1 MVNAPLM
8 LLFQEG
14 HDATLIIRG
23 KDRMGRA
30 AVFIDGANLFFTQ
43 RHLGWQIDFSRLMA
57 FFMSGYTS
65 VQANYYVPA
74 SEPVSEENA
83 AFTRVLTAHGY
94 RITSKSVKKIVNKET
109 GVIVMKGNLDV
120 ELVVDALIDVDQ
132 YDTFILFSGDSDFI
146 PLLRALKAK
155 GKEVIVYSTQGLSAR
170 ELLAEPDIVYGDIAV
185 LKERIEQVRSGDPTR
200 IDSTLAGGEQE
211 FSVRLPD
218 IGELFTGTV
227 LKVQPYGI
235 FLSNP
240 FHVKCLLPLSFLGI
254 SKYIKDLTAIVK
266 MTDVFE
272 VSVFHVNTAREVPE
286 ITVKL
291 VDKKMVEEL
300 ASRIDG

>member
-1 MVNAPLM
+1 
-8 LLFQEG
+8 
-14 HDATLIIRG
+14 
-23 KDRMGRA
+23 MGRA

-57 FFMSGYTS
+57 FFMSGYAS
-65 VQANYYVPA
+65 VKANYYVPA

-83 AFTRVLTAHGY
+83 AFTRVLTAHGF

-120 ELVVDALIDVDQ
+120 ELVVDALIDADQ

-170 ELLAEPDIVYGDIAV
+170 ELLAEPGIAYCDIAV
-185 LKERIEQVRSGDPTR
+185 LKERIEQSRLGDPAREGTFAVS
-200 IDSTLAGGEQE
+200 DQE

-227 LKVQPYGI
+227 LKVQPYGV

-240 FHVKCLLPLSFLGI
+240 FHVKCLLPLSFFGI
-254 SKYIKDLTAIVK
+254 SKYIKDLTAIVR
-266 MTDVFE
+266 MSDVFA
-272 VSVFHVNTAREVPE
+272 VSVFHVNISREIPE

>member
-1 MVNAPLM
+1 MS
-8 LLFQEG
+8 
-14 HDATLIIRG
+14 
-23 KDRMGRA
+23 RA
-30 AVFIDGANLFFTQ
+30 AVFIDGANLFYTQ

-57 FFMSGYTS
+57 LFMSAYAS
-65 VQANYYVPA
+65 VQAKYYVPA

-94 RITSKSVKKIVNKET
+94 RITSKPVKKIVNKET

-132 YDTFILFSGDSDFI
+132 YDTFILFSGDSDFL
-146 PLLRALKAK
+146 PLIRALKAK

-170 ELLAEPDIVYGDIAV
+170 ELLAEPGIVYGDISV
-185 LKERIEQVRSGDPTR
+185 LKERIEQVRLGDPPR
-200 IDSTLAGGEQE
+200 SEGVLGSEQE
-211 FSVRLPD
+211 YSVRLPD

-254 SKYIKDLTAIVK
+254 SKYIKDLTAIVR
-266 MTDVFE
+266 MSDVFE
-272 VSVFHVNTAREVPE
+272 VSVFNVNNAREIAE

-291 VDKKMVEEL
+291 VDKRMAEEL
-300 ASRIDG
+300 TSRIEG

>member
-1 MVNAPLM
+1 
-8 LLFQEG
+8 
-14 HDATLIIRG
+14 
-23 KDRMGRA
+23 MGRA

-57 FFMSGYTS
+57 FFISAYAS

-94 RITSKSVKKIVNKET
+94 RITSKPVKRIVNKET

-120 ELVVDALIDVDQ
+120 ELVVDALSAVDQ
-132 YDTFILFSGDSDFI
+132 YDTFILFSGDSDFL

-155 GKEVIVYSTQGLSAR
+155 GKEVLVYSTQGLSAR
-170 ELLAEPDIVYGDIAV
+170 ELLVEPGITYCDLAL
-185 LKERIEQVRSGDPTR
+185 LKERIEQPRPGDPQR
-200 IDSTLAGGEQE
+200 VEALVAGQDPL
-211 FSVRLPD
+211 FSLPLPD
-218 IGELFTGTV
+218 VGTIFTGSV
-227 LKVQPYGI
+227 LKVQSYGI

-240 FHVKCLLPLSFLGI
+240 YHVKCLLPLGFLGI
-254 SKYIKDLTAIVK
+254 SRHISDLTAIVR
-266 MTDVFE
+266 MSDVFD
-272 VSVFHVNTAREVPE
+272 VVVFHVNSSREVAE

-291 VDKKMVEEL
+291 ADKKMTEIL
-300 ASRIDG
+300 TSRIEGPA

>member
-1 MVNAPLM
+1 MS
-8 LLFQEG
+8 
-14 HDATLIIRG
+14 
-23 KDRMGRA
+23 RA
-30 AVFIDGANLFFTQ
+30 AVFIDGANLFYTQ
-43 RHLGWQIDFSRLMA
+43 RHLGWQIDFSRLMS
-57 FFMSGYTS
+57 FFMSGYAS

-83 AFTRVLTAHGY
+83 AFTRVLIAHGY
-94 RITSKSVKKIVNKET
+94 RITSKSVKKIVNRET

-132 YDTFILFSGDSDFI
+132 YDTFILFSGDSDFL
-146 PLLRALKAK
+146 PLIRALKAK

-170 ELLAEPDIVYGDIAV
+170 ELLAEPGIVYGDISV
-185 LKERIEQVRSGDPTR
+185 LKERIEQVRLGDPPR
-200 IDSTLAGGEQE
+200 IEGVLGSEQE
-211 FSVRLPD
+211 YSVRLPD

-254 SKYIKDLTAIVK
+254 SKYIKDLTAIVR
-266 MTDVFE
+266 MSDVFE
-272 VSVFHVNTAREVPE
+272 VSVFNVNNAREIAE

-291 VDKKMVEEL
+291 VDKRMAEEL
-300 ASRIDG
+300 TSRIEG

>member
-1 MVNAPLM
+1 
-8 LLFQEG
+8 
-14 HDATLIIRG
+14 
-23 KDRMGRA
+23 MGRA

-57 FFMSGYTS
+57 FFMSGYAS
-65 VQANYYVPA
+65 VKANYYVPA

-83 AFTRVLTAHGY
+83 AFTRVLTAHGF

-120 ELVVDALIDVDQ
+120 ELVVDALIDADQ

-170 ELLAEPDIVYGDIAV
+170 ELLAEPGIAYCDIAV
-185 LKERIEQVRSGDPTR
+185 LKERIEQSRLGDPAR
-200 IDSTLAGGEQE
+200 EGAFAVSDQE

-227 LKVQPYGI
+227 LKVQPYGV

-240 FHVKCLLPLSFLGI
+240 FHVKCLLPLSFFGI
-254 SKYIKDLTAIVK
+254 SKYIKDLTAIVR
-266 MTDVFE
+266 MSDVFA
-272 VSVFHVNTAREVPE
+272 VSVFHVNISREIPE

>member
-1 MVNAPLM
+1 
-8 LLFQEG
+8 
-14 HDATLIIRG
+14 
-23 KDRMGRA
+23 MGRA

-57 FFMSGYTS
+57 FFMSGYAS

-94 RITSKSVKKIVNKET
+94 RITSKPVKKIVNKET

-120 ELVVDALIDVDQ
+120 ELVVDALSAADQ
-132 YDTFILFSGDSDFI
+132 YDTFILFSGDSDFL
-146 PLLRALKAK
+146 PLLRALKEK
-155 GKEVIVYSTQGLSAR
+155 GKEVQVYSTQGLSAR
-170 ELLAEPDIVYGDIAV
+170 ELLAEPGIAYHDLAL
-185 LKERIEQVRSGDPTR
+185 LKERIEQVR
-200 IDSTLAGGEQE
+200 GGESMRAYGLGAGNDQE
-211 FSVRLPD
+211 FSLPLPD
-218 IGELFTGTV
+218 IGETFTGTV

-254 SKYIKDLTAIVK
+254 SKYIGDLTAIVC
-266 MTDVFE
+266 MTDVFD
-272 VSVFHVNTAREVPE
+272 VVVFNVNSTRDIAE

-291 VDKKMVEEL
+291 ADKKMAEEL
-300 ASRIDG
+300 TSRIEG

>member
-1 MVNAPLM
+1 MS
-8 LLFQEG
+8 
-14 HDATLIIRG
+14 
-23 KDRMGRA
+23 RA
-30 AVFIDGANLFFTQ
+30 AVFIDGANLFYTQ

-57 FFMSGYTS
+57 LFMSAYAS
-65 VQANYYVPA
+65 VQAKYYVPA

-94 RITSKSVKKIVNKET
+94 RITSKPVKKIVNKET

-132 YDTFILFSGDSDFI
+132 YDTFILFSGDSDFL
-146 PLLRALKAK
+146 PLIRALKAK

-170 ELLAEPDIVYGDIAV
+170 ELLAEPGIVYGDISV
-185 LKERIEQVRSGDPTR
+185 LKERIEQVRLGDPPR
-200 IDSTLAGGEQE
+200 IEGVLGSEQE
-211 FSVRLPD
+211 YSVRLPD

-254 SKYIKDLTAIVK
+254 SKYIKDLTAIVR
-266 MTDVFE
+266 MSDVFE
-272 VSVFHVNTAREVPE
+272 VSVFNVNNAREIAE

-291 VDKKMVEEL
+291 VDKRMAEEL
-300 ASRIDG
+300 TSRIEG

>member
-1 MVNAPLM
+1 
-8 LLFQEG
+8 
-14 HDATLIIRG
+14 
-23 KDRMGRA
+23 MGRA
-30 AVFIDGANLFFTQ
+30 AVFIDGANLFYTQ

-57 FFMSGYTS
+57 FYMSGYAS

-94 RITSKSVKKIVNKET
+94 RITSKPVKKIVNKET

-120 ELVVDALIDVDQ
+120 ELVVDALIGVDQ
-132 YDTFILFSGDSDFI
+132 YDTVILFSGDSDFL
-146 PLLRALKAK
+146 PLIRALKEM

-170 ELLAEPDIVYGDIAV
+170 ELLAEPGIAYCDISV
-185 LKERIEQVRSGDPTR
+185 LKERIEQVRPGDPAR
-200 IDSTLAGGEQE
+200 IEGSPAGSDQE

-254 SKYIKDLTAIVK
+254 SKYIKDLTAIVR
-266 MTDVFE
+266 MSDLFD
-272 VSVFHVNTAREVPE
+272 VSVFHVNTAREIAE

-291 VDKKMVEEL
+291 VDKKMAEEL
-300 ASRIDG
+300 ASRIEG

>member
-1 MVNAPLM
+1 
-8 LLFQEG
+8 
-14 HDATLIIRG
+14 
-23 KDRMGRA
+23 MGRA
-30 AVFIDGANLFFTQ
+30 AVFIDGANLFYTQ
-43 RHLGWQIDFSRLMA
+43 RHLGWHIDFSRLMA
-57 FFMSGYTS
+57 FFMSSYAS

-120 ELVVDALIDVDQ
+120 ELVVDALISIDH
-132 YDTFILFSGDSDFI
+132 YDTFILFSGDSDFL

-170 ELLAEPDIVYGDIAV
+170 ELLAEPGIAYGDIAL
-185 LKERIEQVRSGDPTR
+185 LKERIEQGRPGDPTR
-200 IDSTLAGGEQE
+200 SEGTSTVIDQE
-211 FSVRLPD
+211 FPIRLPD
-218 IGELFTGTV
+218 IGEIFTGTV

-240 FHVKCLLPLSFLGI
+240 FRVKCLLPLSFLGI
-254 SKYIKDLTAIVK
+254 SKYIKDLTAIVR
-266 MTDVFE
+266 MTDLFQ
-272 VSVFHVNTAREVPE
+272 VSVFHVNTTHEIAE

-300 ASRIDG
+300 SSRIPG

>member
-1 MVNAPLM
+1 MS
-8 LLFQEG
+8 
-14 HDATLIIRG
+14 
-23 KDRMGRA
+23 RA
-30 AVFIDGANLFFTQ
+30 AVFIDGANLFYTQ

-57 FFMSGYTS
+57 LFMSAYAS
-65 VQANYYVPA
+65 VQAKYYVPA

-94 RITSKSVKKIVNKET
+94 RITSKPVKKIVNKET

-132 YDTFILFSGDSDFI
+132 YDTFILFSGDSDFL
-146 PLLRALKAK
+146 PLIRALKAK

-170 ELLAEPDIVYGDIAV
+170 ELLAEPGIVYGDISV
-185 LKERIEQVRSGDPTR
+185 LKERIEQVRLGDPPR
-200 IDSTLAGGEQE
+200 IEGVLGSEQE
-211 FSVRLPD
+211 YSVRLPD

-254 SKYIKDLTAIVK
+254 SKYIKDLTAIVR
-266 MTDVFE
+266 MSDVFE
-272 VSVFHVNTAREVPE
+272 VSVFNVNTAREIAE

-291 VDKKMVEEL
+291 VDKRMAEEL
-300 ASRIDG
+300 TSRIEG

>member
-1 MVNAPLM
+1 MS
-8 LLFQEG
+8 
-14 HDATLIIRG
+14 
-23 KDRMGRA
+23 RA
-30 AVFIDGANLFFTQ
+30 AVFIDGANLFYTQ

-57 FFMSGYTS
+57 LFMSAYAS
-65 VQANYYVPA
+65 VQAKYYVPA

-94 RITSKSVKKIVNKET
+94 RITSKPVKKIVNKET

-132 YDTFILFSGDSDFI
+132 YDTFILFSGDSDFL
-146 PLLRALKAK
+146 PLIRALKAK

-170 ELLAEPDIVYGDIAV
+170 ELLAEPGIVYGDISV
-185 LKERIEQVRSGDPTR
+185 LKERIEQVRLGDPPR
-200 IDSTLAGGEQE
+200 IEGVLGSEQE
-211 FSVRLPD
+211 YSVRLPD

-227 LKVQPYGI
+227 LEVQPYGI

-254 SKYIKDLTAIVK
+254 SKYIKDLTAIVR
-266 MTDVFE
+266 MSDVFE
-272 VSVFHVNTAREVPE
+272 VSVFNVNNAREIAE

-291 VDKKMVEEL
+291 VDKRMAEEL
-300 ASRIDG
+300 TSRIEG

>member
-1 MVNAPLM
+1 
-8 LLFQEG
+8 
-14 HDATLIIRG
+14 
-23 KDRMGRA
+23 MGRA

-57 FFMSGYTS
+57 FFMSGYAS

-94 RITSKSVKKIVNKET
+94 RITSKPVKKIVNKET

-120 ELVVDALIDVDQ
+120 ELVVDALSDADQ
-132 YDTFILFSGDSDFI
+132 YDTFILFSGDSDFL
-146 PLLRALKAK
+146 PLLRALKEK
-155 GKEVIVYSTQGLSAR
+155 GKELMVYSTQGLSAR
-170 ELLAEPDIVYGDIAV
+170 ELLAEPGIAYHD
-185 LKERIEQVRSGDPTR
+185 LALSQRAYRTGQTGRIRAILTA
-200 IDSTLAGGEQE
+200 LAAGNDQE
-211 FSVRLPD
+211 FSVPLPD
-218 IGELFTGTV
+218 IGEIFTGTV

-254 SKYIKDLTAIVK
+254 SKYIEDLTAIVR

-272 VSVFHVNTAREVPE
+272 VVVFHVNSARDIAE

-291 VDKKMVEEL
+291 ADKKMVEEL
-300 ASRIDG
+300 MSRIEG

>member
-1 MVNAPLM
+1 MS
-8 LLFQEG
+8 
-14 HDATLIIRG
+14 
-23 KDRMGRA
+23 RA
-30 AVFIDGANLFFTQ
+30 AVFIDGANLFYTQ

-57 FFMSGYTS
+57 LFMSAYAS
-65 VQANYYVPA
+65 VQAKYYVPA

-94 RITSKSVKKIVNKET
+94 RITSKPVKKIVNKET

-132 YDTFILFSGDSDFI
+132 YDTFILFSGDSDFL
-146 PLLRALKAK
+146 PLIRALKAK

-170 ELLAEPDIVYGDIAV
+170 ELLAEPGIVYGDISV
-185 LKERIEQVRSGDPTR
+185 LKERIEQVRLGDPPR
-200 IDSTLAGGEQE
+200 IEGVLGSEQE
-211 FSVRLPD
+211 YSVRLPD

-254 SKYIKDLTAIVK
+254 SKYIKDLTAIVR
-266 MTDVFE
+266 MSDVFE
-272 VSVFHVNTAREVPE
+272 LSVFNVNTAREIAE

-291 VDKKMVEEL
+291 VDKRMAEEL
-300 ASRIDG
+300 TSRIEG

>member
-1 MVNAPLM
+1 MS
-8 LLFQEG
+8 
-14 HDATLIIRG
+14 
-23 KDRMGRA
+23 RA

-57 FFMSGYTS
+57 FFMSGYAS

-74 SEPVSEENA
+74 SEPISEENA

-94 RITSKSVKKIVNKET
+94 RITSKPVKKIVNKET

-120 ELVVDALIDVDQ
+120 ELVVDALSAADQ
-132 YDTFILFSGDSDFI
+132 YDTFLLFSGDSDFL
-146 PLLRALKAK
+146 PLLRALKEK
-155 GKEVIVYSTQGLSAR
+155 GKEVMVYSTQGLSAR
-170 ELLAEPDIVYGDIAV
+170 ELLAEPGIAYHDLAL
-185 LKERIEQVRSGDPTR
+185 LKERIEQVRPGDSLR
-200 IDSTLAGGEQE
+200 VDGLGAGNDQE
-211 FSVRLPD
+211 FSVPLPD
-218 IGELFTGTV
+218 IGVTFTGTV

-254 SKYIKDLTAIVK
+254 SKYIDDLTAIVR
-266 MTDVFE
+266 MTDVFD
-272 VSVFHVNTAREVPE
+272 VVVFHVNTARDIAE

-291 VDKKMVEEL
+291 ADKKMAEEL
-300 ASRIDG
+300 TSRIEG

>member
-1 MVNAPLM
+1 
-8 LLFQEG
+8 
-14 HDATLIIRG
+14 
-23 KDRMGRA
+23 MGRA

-57 FFMSGYTS
+57 FFMSGYAP

-94 RITSKSVKKIVNKET
+94 RITSKPVKKIVNKET

-120 ELVVDALIDVDQ
+120 ELVVDALSGADQ
-132 YDTFILFSGDSDFI
+132 YDTFILFSGDSDFL
-146 PLLRALKAK
+146 PLLRALKEQ
-155 GKEVIVYSTQGLSAR
+155 GKEVQVYSTQGLSAR
-170 ELLAEPDIVYGDIAV
+170 ELLAEPGIAYHDLAL
-185 LKERIEQVRSGDPTR
+185 LKERIEQVRPGESMRVYG
-200 IDSTLAGGEQE
+200 LGAGNDQE
-211 FSVRLPD
+211 FSLPLPD
-218 IGELFTGTV
+218 IGETFSGTV

-254 SKYIKDLTAIVK
+254 SKYIGDLTAIVR

-272 VSVFHVNTAREVPE
+272 VVVFHVNSTRDIAE

-291 VDKKMVEEL
+291 ADKKMVEEL
-300 ASRIDG
+300 ISRIEG